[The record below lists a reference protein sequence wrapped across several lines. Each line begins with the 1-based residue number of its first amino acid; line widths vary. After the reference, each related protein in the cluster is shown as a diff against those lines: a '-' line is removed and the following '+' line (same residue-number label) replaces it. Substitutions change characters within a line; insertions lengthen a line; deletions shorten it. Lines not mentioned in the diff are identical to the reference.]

1 MFSKE
6 LQVISGIV
14 FLCAVSLPVKA
25 ALKLNQLQVI
35 GSHNSYKTGLDEQI
49 VNKLDNLE
57 SGFADKISYA
67 HPSLSEQLDLG
78 LRQLEIDVLADSQG
92 GRYLNPLGQAWTKNK
107 LYSDVQKQQLTKPGF
122 KVLHIPDIDV
132 GSHCVLFAECLTQLK
147 DWSNQHPSHLPIY
160 ILFNVKESRW
170 DKITGVQ
177 PELFSVAHYQALSNE
192 TVKLLGQ
199 DKLLTPA
206 DIKQPNKGLAQSIKS
221 LGWPTL
227 EDARGKFVFIFDA
240 NQHQL
245 QRFAQVSKPN
255 MFAAWPITHPDA
267 AFLLFNNPQQQQ
279 QSIRQAVAQGFI
291 VRTRADEF
299 NATKSPSNRA
309 ISAMSS
315 GAQIISSDFYLG
327 AKQAPLNAPFVS
339 FKLVNKQDDKQPIN
353 PFVRCLSSVTDCPL

>member
-1 MFSKE
+1 MFIKG

-25 ALKLNQLQVI
+25 AVKLNQLQVI

-49 VNKLDNLE
+49 VNKLDELQG
-57 SGFADKISYA
+57 GFADKVSYA
-67 HPSLSEQLDLG
+67 HPTLSEQLDLG
-78 LRQLEIDVLADSQG
+78 LRQLEIDVLADNQG
-92 GRYLNPLGQAWTKNK
+92 GRYSNPLAQTWTKNQ
-107 LYSDVQKQQLTKPGF
+107 LYSDVQKQQLAKPGF

-132 GSHCVLFAECLTQLK
+132 SSHCVLFTECLTQLK
-147 DWSNQHPSHLPIY
+147 NWSNQHPDHLPIY

-170 DKITGVQ
+170 EKIAGVQ
-177 PELFSVAHYQALSNE
+177 PELFSVDHYQALSN
-192 TVKLLGQ
+192 VISKVLGQ

-206 DIKQPNKGLAQSIKS
+206 DIKQPNQGLAESIKS
-221 LGWPTL
+221 QGWPEL
-227 EDARGKFVFIFDA
+227 ESVRGKFVFIFDA
-240 NQHQL
+240 NQRQL
-245 QRFAQVSKPN
+245 QLFAQVPKPN

-267 AFLLFNNPQQQQ
+267 TFLLFNNPQQQQ
-279 QSIRQAVAQGFI
+279 QLISQAVTQGFI

-309 ISAMSS
+309 ISSISS

-339 FKLVNKQDDKQPIN
+339 FKLVNKQDDQQPIN
-353 PFVRCLSSVTDCPL
+353 PFVRCLRSVTDCPL